1 MDDSKLK
8 QIESSIRM
16 YDDLVAVA
24 LKARMQATYDEMA
37 RNMALSMFGDREPPR
52 PLTMMER
59 LRRKTNVYRQRVAD
73 AWLVLTGRADIGGD
87 W

>member
-16 YDDLVAVA
+16 YDDLVATA

-37 RNMALSMFGDREPPR
+37 RNMTLSMFGDCEPPR
-52 PLTMMER
+52 PLTRTER
-59 LRRKTNVYRQRVAD
+59 LRRKVNTYRQRAS
-73 AWLVLTGRADIGGD
+73 AMRG
-87 W
+87 